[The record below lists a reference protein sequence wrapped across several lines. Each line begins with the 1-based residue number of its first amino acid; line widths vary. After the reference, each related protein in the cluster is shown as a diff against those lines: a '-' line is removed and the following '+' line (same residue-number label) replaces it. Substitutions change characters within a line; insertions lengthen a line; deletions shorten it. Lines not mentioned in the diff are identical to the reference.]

1 MEHMGKKERVRAE
14 WGSHCQTSSGK
25 SFLMIHLKFGP
36 KILKVWVKCSCLESI
51 LHFSQL
57 SHCCGGAMDT
67 WWRKPIGT
75 AGIPLGHHPYSTNV
89 HSFLAQ
95 LHQCTRLLLFWRR
108 VSNYLPRVSLKI
120 LLFFFFC
127 ICSESASAIKWLE
140 RKDCVWLLAEACA
153 GFPMAYLYLMT
164 SQQTVWDVAQH
175 AMQRNGSNTVFPV
188 KNLGMMLDWPH
199 LTGWRLVKEAGPGKY
214 GTHKCQLEMEQK

>member
-108 VSNYLPRVSLKI
+108 VSKYLPRVSLKI
-120 LLFFFFC
+120 LLLLF
-127 ICSESASAIKWLE
+127 LHLL
-140 RKDCVWLLAEACA
+140 RKCLCNKMVGAQGLCV
-153 GFPMAYLYLMT
+153 
-164 SQQTVWDVAQH
+164 V
-175 AMQRNGSNTVFPV
+175 
-188 KNLGMMLDWPH
+188 
-199 LTGWRLVKEAGPGKY
+199 TGWSLCWIPNGLFVSHDLTADRVGCCTTCNAKKWQQY
-214 GTHKCQLEMEQK
+214 SFSS